1 MSTGSRN
8 EILLSTFES
17 HYLVGVASP
26 CGHSISNVS
35 SGRAAAPPRYSGTPK
50 PSFLPRRTRLPARV
64 DVPRNSLTTAVQ
76 NSMLV
81 PPSLLRPF
89 DRWARC
95 HGPDVADLVGK
106 LDQLGGMAL
115 VPRGRLAFIARSNGA
130 ASARALSRVR
140 RRVSLR
146 ATRYRTRVVE
156 NLHRHAKAFGFVLQP
171 MRAS

>member
-1 MSTGSRN
+1 
-8 EILLSTFES
+8 
-17 HYLVGVASP
+17 VADI
-26 CGHSISNVS
+26 GISGAGELTWSSAVDCTKLTAPLFRHAKAIVFAVS
-35 SGRAAAPPRYSGTPK
+35 NSAS
-50 PSFLPRRTRLPARV
+50 SRV

-130 ASARALSRVR
+130 AGQGTLSGPPDGFRLA
-140 RRVSLR
+140 LR
-146 ATRYRTRVVE
+146 ADEGASFYETRYCTRVVE